1 MSDGKIDFSSYPYE
15 SLVSFAA
22 YSAGYDDGFEAGRD
36 FTDDGGEIVM
46 LKMRISD
53 LERRIEDLQRKLAAY
68 SIVPQHSERW

>member
-1 MSDGKIDFSSYPYE
+1 MSDEKIDFSLYPYE

-53 LERRIEDLQRKLAAY
+53 LERRVEDLQRKLATY
-68 SIVPQHSERW
+68 YVVPQHSERW

>member
-1 MSDGKIDFSSYPYE
+1 MSDEKIDFSSYPYE

-53 LERRIEDLQRKLAAY
+53 LERRVEDLQRKLATY
-68 SIVPQHSERW
+68 YVVPQHSERW